1 MSLISRSLSKGLPST
16 ISRTAPLAAAAA
28 PASLGYQ
35 TRSLSSAP
43 GGPYHQPYYFQPQ
56 SSSSYLQPRYATTI
70 LSVRKGG
77 KVAVVGDGQMTQG
90 SVVMKPNAVKVRRV
104 GEDVIV
110 GFAGATAD
118 AMTLMERLEGKLDTY
133 SNQLM
138 RACVELAKDWRTEK
152 YLRRLEAAMIVA
164 NKDVTLEVTGMGD
177 VIEPV
182 DGVLAIGS
190 GGDYATAA
198 ARALMSSD
206 ATAMEIAE
214 RSMEIAANMCIYTN
228 NQFVK
233 DEMDAN
239 ESNLEL
245 LRLQGKARP
254 DEDDRA

>member
-1 MSLISRSLSKGLPST
+1 MNKLTRVFS
-16 ISRTAPLAAAAA
+16 SRTSPWLRSAAVVARGQCRAFSSGQYGR
-28 PASLGYQ
+28 PEGGQYHFNPSYQ
-35 TRSLSSAP
+35 STP
-43 GGPYHQPYYFQPQ
+43 
-56 SSSSYLQPRYATTI
+56 SSSYLQPRYATTI

-90 SVVMKPNAVKVRRV
+90 SVVMKPNAVKVRRI

-118 AMTLMERLEGKLDTY
+118 AMTLMERLEAKLDTY

-198 ARALMSSD
+198 ARALMNTD
-206 ATAMEIAE
+206 ASAMDIAVQ
-214 RSMEIAANMCIYTN
+214 SMEIAANMCIYTN
-228 NQFVK
+228 NHFVK
-233 DEMDAN
+233 VCL
-239 ESNLEL
+239 SIVLKSSLFTSKVL
-245 LRLQGKARP
+245 LFAWTTGRNGFQ
-254 DEDDRA
+254 